1 MSKMRQ
7 KSGKGSFRGVPF
19 LIEDEQGMDGGR
31 RLVRYEYPLRDDGMT
46 EDLGLRLR
54 NYHISCLVIGDD
66 HVKQA
71 EKLIEALEK
80 PGTGTLKH
88 P

>member
-31 RLVRYEYPLRDDGMT
+31 RLVRYEYPLRDDGRFRPT
-46 EDLGLRLR
+46 PTQLPHQLLSDW
-54 NYHISCLVIGDD
+54 
-66 HVKQA
+66 
-71 EKLIEALEK
+71 
-80 PGTGTLKH
+80 
-88 P
+88 